1 MTIKLFR
8 TTLLLT
14 ATLLSVSFFSTAQT
28 LEEMQKLYPGKTA
41 VFSNVNRT
49 VDISYSKGVP
59 VAKAT
64 EISEMFILDDKANGI
79 YNKDKVYHSSFN
91 ELKSVEAY
99 TTAPDGNGT
108 KKLKVSEFKTQSSSS
123 RDIFYDDSKETSFDY
138 PRVFKGSVT
147 HVETEHFNKDIHFI
161 SPFYFSSYLP
171 VVNATFSLTFPEDMD
186 VRYIIKNDDKKNIT
200 VTETKKGRR
209 KKIEFNATSIKE
221 YEYFPDA
228 VSPSYYAQHVIV
240 YVAQYKN
247 DDNAIVPV
255 YNTVNELYNWN
266 AGFLKDINTTP
277 SELLKKVSDSICRGK
292 TTDWEKAGAIYR
304 WVQNHIKY
312 VAFEEGLEGFVPR
325 QAADVCSK
333 RYGDCKDMAS
343 LLTALLKTS
352 GLNAYFTWIG
362 TRSIPYTYTEVPL
375 PITDNHMI
383 SAVKIDGKWIFLDA
397 TDPNCIFG
405 FPTSGIQNKQALI
418 GMGAE
423 KFELVTVPV
432 VEPAKN
438 AIIDSTFLTIDK
450 KLLKGFASVDYLG
463 YYGSNVY
470 SSLMFNKGDDERV
483 YARRRMA
490 KGSNKF
496 IMKDYKITFPDTLN
510 KTANISSNFEIPDY
524 AKSIDDEIYINLN
537 LEKLFNYTPVD
548 TAKRKIAIDNDY
560 LSDIRQV
567 HVLKIPDGYVMEHLP
582 PNTSVS
588 NNVVDF
594 SIQYK
599 QVKDQ
604 VYATQ
609 LFVIKKLFTEPADF
623 NNWNAALAKAAP
635 AYKEEIVLKKKQ

>member
-1 MTIKLFR
+1 MTIKFSR
-8 TTLLLT
+8 IKILLT
-14 ATLLSVSFFSTAQT
+14 GILMCVSFFLKAQT
-28 LEEMQKLYPGKTA
+28 LDEMQKLYPGKTA
-41 VFSNVNRT
+41 VFSNVNRN
-49 VDISYSKGVP
+49 VEISYSKGFP

-64 EISEMFILDDKANGI
+64 EVSEMFILDDKANGM

-91 ELKSVEAY
+91 ELKKVEAY

-108 KKLKVSEFKTQSSSS
+108 KKMKVSEFKTQSSSS
-123 RDIFYDDSKETSFDY
+123 REIFYDDSKETSFDY
-138 PRVFKGSVT
+138 PKVAKGSIT

-171 VVNATFSLTFPEDMD
+171 VANATFSLSFPEDMD
-186 VRYIIKNDDKKNIT
+186 VKYIIKNDDKKNIT
-200 VTETKKGRR
+200 VTESKKGKK
-209 KKIEFNATSIKE
+209 KKIEFSATGIKE

-228 VSPSYYAQHVIV
+228 VSPAYYAQHVIV
-240 YVAQYKN
+240 YVSQYKN
-247 DDNAIVPV
+247 EDNNIVPV
-255 YNTVNELYNWN
+255 YKTVNELYNWN
-266 AGFLKDINTTP
+266 AGFLKDINTTT
-277 SELLKKVSDSICRGK
+277 SELIKKVSDSICKGK
-292 TTDWEKAGAIYR
+292 TSDWQKAQAIYW

-312 VAFEEGLEGFVPR
+312 VAFEAGLEGFVPR
-325 QAADVCSK
+325 QATDVCSK

-343 LLTALLKTS
+343 LLTALLTTS
-352 GLNAYFTWIG
+352 GLKAYFTWIG
-362 TRSIPYTYTEVPL
+362 TRSIPYTYNEVPL

-418 GMGAE
+418 GISPE

-438 AIIDSTFLTIDK
+438 TIIDSTFLTIDK

-463 YYGSNVY
+463 YYGSDVY
-470 SSLMFNKGDDERV
+470 SNLMFNKGDDERV
-483 YARRRMA
+483 YARSRMA

-510 KTANISSNFEIPDY
+510 KTANIKSNFEIPDY

-548 TAKRKIAIDNDY
+548 TAKRKIAIENDY
-560 LSDIRQV
+560 LSNIRQV
-567 HVLKIPDGYVMEHLP
+567 HILKIPDGYVMEHLP
-582 PNTSVS
+582 QNVSVS
-588 NNVVDF
+588 NSVVDF
-594 SIQYK
+594 SIEYK
-599 QVKDQ
+599 QTKDE
-604 VYATQ
+604 VIATQ
-609 LFVIKKLFTEPADF
+609 LYVIKKLFIEVADF
-623 NNWNAALAKAAP
+623 TEWNAAITKIAP
-635 AYKEEIVLKKKQ
+635 AYKEEIVLKKK

>member
-1 MTIKLFR
+1 MTIQFSR
-8 TTLLLT
+8 TCLLLI
-14 ATLLSVSFFSTAQT
+14 AALVGSPFCSKAQT
-28 LEEMQKLYPGKTA
+28 LEELQKQYPGKTA
-41 VFSNVNRT
+41 VFSNVNRN

-79 YNKDKVYHSSFN
+79 YNKDRVYHSSFN
-91 ELKSVEAY
+91 ELKKVEAY

-108 KKLKVSEFKTQSSSS
+108 KKMKVSEFKTQSSSS
-123 RDIFYDDSKETSFDY
+123 RDIFYDDAKETSFDY
-138 PRVFKGSVT
+138 PKVVKGSIT

-186 VRYIIKNDDKKNIT
+186 VKYIIKNDDKKNIT
-200 VTETKKGRR
+200 VTETKKGRK
-209 KKIEFNATSIKE
+209 KKIEFSASNIRE
-221 YEYFPDA
+221 FEYFPDA
-228 VSPSYYAQHVIV
+228 VSPSYYAEHVIV
-240 YVAQYKN
+240 YVTQYKN
-247 DDNAIVPV
+247 DDNTIVPV

-277 SELLKKVSDSICRGK
+277 SELLKKVSDSICKGK
-292 TTDWEKAGAIYR
+292 NTDWEKAQAIYW

-343 LLTALLKTS
+343 LLTALLNTS
-352 GLNAYFTWIG
+352 SLKAYFTWIG
-362 TRSIPYTYTEVPL
+362 TRSIPYTYNEVPL

-383 SAVKIDGKWIFLDA
+383 SAVKINGNWIFLDA

-418 GMGAE
+418 GISPE
-423 KFELVTVPV
+423 KFELATVPV
-432 VEPAKN
+432 VAASKN
-438 AIIDSTFLTIDK
+438 TIVDSTFLTIDK
-450 KLLKGFASVDYLG
+450 KLLKGYASVDYLG

-510 KTANISSNFEIPDY
+510 KSANISSNFEIPDY
-524 AKSIDDEIYINLN
+524 VKSIDDEIYINLN

-548 TAKRKIAIDNDY
+548 TAKRKIAVENDY
-560 LSDIRQV
+560 LSNIRQV
-567 HVLKIPDGYVMEHLP
+567 HVLKIPDGYIMEHLP
-582 PNTSVS
+582 QNVSVS
-588 NNVVDF
+588 NRLVDF
-594 SIQYK
+594 SIEYK

-609 LFVIKKLFTEPADF
+609 TYVTKTLLIEVADF
-623 NNWNAALAKAAP
+623 SEWNAAISKIAP
-635 AYKEEIVLKKKQ
+635 AYKEEIVLKKK

>member
-1 MTIKLFR
+1 MIIKLFR
-8 TTLLLT
+8 SSLLLT
-14 ATLLSVSFFSTAQT
+14 GLLVGVPALLKAQT

-41 VFSNVNRT
+41 VFSNVNRN
-49 VDISYSKGVP
+49 VDISYSKGIP

-64 EISEMFILDDKANGI
+64 EVSEMFILDDKANGM

-91 ELKSVEAY
+91 ELKKVEAY

-108 KKLKVSEFKTQSSSS
+108 KKMKVSEFKTQSSSS
-123 RDIFYDDSKETSFDY
+123 RDIFYDDAKETSFDY
-138 PRVFKGSVT
+138 PKIIKGSIT

-200 VTETKKGRR
+200 VTETKKGRK
-209 KKIEFNATSIKE
+209 KKIEFSASQIKE
-221 YEYFPDA
+221 FEYFPDA

-240 YVAQYKN
+240 YVSQYKN
-247 DDNAIVPV
+247 EDNNIVPV

-277 SELLKKVSDSICRGK
+277 SELLKKVSDSICKGK
-292 TTDWEKAGAIYR
+292 NTDWEKAQAIYW

-343 LLTALLKTS
+343 LLTALLTTS
-352 GLNAYFTWIG
+352 GLKAYFTWIG
-362 TRSIPYTYTEVPL
+362 TRSIPYTYSEVPL

-418 GMGAE
+418 GISPE

-432 VEPAKN
+432 MEPAKN
-438 AIIDSTFLTIDK
+438 VIIDSTFLTIDK

-463 YYGSNVY
+463 YFGSSMYN
-470 SSLMFNKGDDERV
+470 SLLFNKGDDERV

-496 IMKDYKITFPDTLN
+496 IMKDYKITYTDTLN
-510 KTANISSNFEIPDY
+510 KAANIKSNFEIPDY
-524 AKSIDDEIYINLN
+524 AKAIDDEIYINLN
-537 LEKLFNYTPVD
+537 LEKLFNYTPID
-548 TAKRKIAIDNDY
+548 TAKRKIAIENDY
-560 LSDIRQV
+560 LSNIRQV

-582 PNTSVS
+582 PNVSVS
-588 NNVVDF
+588 NPVVDF
-594 SIQYK
+594 SIEYK

-609 LFVIKKLFTEPADF
+609 LYVTKKLFIEVADF
-623 NNWNAALAKAAP
+623 TEWNAAISKITP
-635 AYKEEIVLKKKQ
+635 AYKEEIVLKKK

>member
-1 MTIKLFR
+1 MTIQFSR
-8 TTLLLT
+8 TCLLLI
-14 ATLLSVSFFSTAQT
+14 AALLGSPFCSKAQT
-28 LEEMQKLYPGKTA
+28 LEELQKQYPGKTA
-41 VFSNVNRT
+41 VFSNVNRN

-79 YNKDKVYHSSFN
+79 YNKDRVYHSSFN
-91 ELKSVEAY
+91 ELKKVEAY

-108 KKLKVSEFKTQSSSS
+108 KKMKVSEFKTQSSSS
-123 RDIFYDDSKETSFDY
+123 RDIFYDDAKETSFDY
-138 PRVFKGSVT
+138 PKVVKGSIT

-186 VRYIIKNDDKKNIT
+186 VKYIIKNDDKKNIT
-200 VTETKKGRR
+200 VTETKKGRK
-209 KKIEFNATSIKE
+209 KKIEFSASNIRE
-221 YEYFPDA
+221 FEYFPDA
-228 VSPSYYAQHVIV
+228 VSPSYYAEHVIV
-240 YVAQYKN
+240 YVTQYKN
-247 DDNAIVPV
+247 DDNTIVPV

-277 SELLKKVSDSICRGK
+277 SELLKKVSDSICKGK
-292 TTDWEKAGAIYR
+292 NTDWEKAQAIYW

-343 LLTALLKTS
+343 LLTALLNTS
-352 GLNAYFTWIG
+352 GLKAYFTWIG
-362 TRSIPYTYTEVPL
+362 TRSIPYTYNEVPL

-383 SAVKIDGKWIFLDA
+383 SAVKINGNWIFLDA

-418 GMGAE
+418 GISPE
-423 KFELVTVPV
+423 KFELATVPV
-432 VEPAKN
+432 VAASKN
-438 AIIDSTFLTIDK
+438 TIVDSTFLTIDK
-450 KLLKGFASVDYLG
+450 KLLKGYASVDYLG

-510 KTANISSNFEIPDY
+510 KSANISSNFEIPDY
-524 AKSIDDEIYINLN
+524 VKSIDDEIYINLN

-548 TAKRKIAIDNDY
+548 TAKRKIAVENDY
-560 LSDIRQV
+560 LSNIRQV
-567 HVLKIPDGYVMEHLP
+567 HVLKIPDGYIMEHLP
-582 PNTSVS
+582 QNVSVS
-588 NNVVDF
+588 NRLVDF
-594 SIQYK
+594 SIEYK

-609 LFVIKKLFTEPADF
+609 TYVTKTLLIEVADF
-623 NNWNAALAKAAP
+623 SEWNAAISKIAP
-635 AYKEEIVLKKKQ
+635 AYKEEIVLKKK

>member
-1 MTIKLFR
+1 MIIQYFR
-8 TTLLLT
+8 ARFLLT
-14 ATLLSVSFFSTAQT
+14 VVLLGVSFFVKAQT
-28 LEEMQKLYPGKTA
+28 LEELQKLYPGKNA
-41 VFSNVNRT
+41 VFSNVNRN

-64 EISEMFILDDKANGI
+64 EVSEMFILDDKANGM

-91 ELKSVEAY
+91 ELKKVEAY

-108 KKLKVSEFKTQSSSS
+108 KKIKVSEFKTQSSSS
-123 RDIFYDDSKETSFDY
+123 RDIFYDDAKETSFDY
-138 PRVFKGSVT
+138 PRVVKGSIT

-186 VRYIIKNDDKKNIT
+186 VKYIIKNDDKKNIT
-200 VTETKKGRR
+200 VTETKKGRK
-209 KKIEFNATSIKE
+209 KKIEFSASQIKE
-221 YEYFPDA
+221 FEYFPDA

-240 YVAQYKN
+240 YVTQYKN
-247 DDNAIVPV
+247 EDNNMVPV

-277 SELLKKVSDSICRGK
+277 SELLKKVSDSICKGK
-292 TTDWEKAGAIYR
+292 NTDIEKAQAIYW

-343 LLTALLKTS
+343 LLTALLTTS
-352 GLNAYFTWIG
+352 GLKAYFTWIG
-362 TRSIPYTYTEVPL
+362 TRSIPYTYNEVPL

-405 FPTSGIQNKQALI
+405 YPTSGIQNKQALI
-418 GMGAE
+418 GISPE
-423 KFELVTVPV
+423 KYELVTVPV

-438 AIIDSTFLTIDK
+438 TIIDSTFLTIDK

-463 YYGSNVY
+463 YFGSNMY

-496 IMKDYKITFPDTLN
+496 IMKDYKITYTDTLN
-510 KTANISSNFEIPDY
+510 KSANIRSNFEIPDY

-537 LEKLFNYTPVD
+537 LEKLFNYTPID
-548 TAKRKIAIDNDY
+548 TAKRKIAIENDY
-560 LSDIRQV
+560 LSNIRQV
-567 HVLKIPDGYVMEHLP
+567 HVLKIPEGYVMEHLP
-582 PNTSVS
+582 PNVSVS
-588 NNVVDF
+588 NGVVDF
-594 SIQYK
+594 SIEYR

-609 LFVIKKLFTEPADF
+609 VYVTKKLFIEVADF
-623 NNWNAALAKAAP
+623 AAWNAAIAKIAP
-635 AYKEEIVLKKKQ
+635 AYKEEIVLKKK